1 MVWSMPSLILGI
13 FFLSSLSTDTTQPF
27 LTRNYWLRGKVENL
41 KKERLEVNGNWQQ
54 KPRGTQLRKIEKKRL
69 ITLIRVHTITHCIP
83 VVMAL

>member
-54 KPRGTQLRKIEKKRL
+54 KPRGTQLRKIEKKG
-69 ITLIRVHTITHCIP
+69 
-83 VVMAL
+83 